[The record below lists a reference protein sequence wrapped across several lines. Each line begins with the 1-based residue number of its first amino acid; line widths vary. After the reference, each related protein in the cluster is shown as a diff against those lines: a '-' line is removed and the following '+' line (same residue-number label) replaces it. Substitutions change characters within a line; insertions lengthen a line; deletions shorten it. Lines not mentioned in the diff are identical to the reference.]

1 MINKKKLAGVSA
13 ACLLAFPLALSG
25 CGWFGSEKSAAIDPP
40 PSDVEAQMLQTSDNT
55 LDSGVFAPVAEDG
68 ADSGATGSDSGGG
81 VADSSTAANNAA
93 SGSAKS
99 GAKGDSDSNAPRTTV
114 FLQNDNGLLAPVA
127 LSLPAAEQNGALK
140 QSLEAL
146 VDKGAYA
153 AGLPDGFHGVLPQ
166 GTEVKSVTLDHNL
179 AIAEFGGNFGTYAP
193 ADERKLLEAITWT
206 LTGQEG
212 IKGVQ
217 LWVDGKKLNEM
228 PLKGTPLD
236 RPLTRSLGINL
247 PSQGPAKMNSSAVTV
262 YFSAASP
269 SGVQYYVP
277 VTRFVTPGQDPL
289 KAAMNELIQGP
300 DSENGLET
308 VMTPETSLDS
318 VEKGQNGVVTVSLN
332 DDMFDDGSQ
341 VPAELLESV
350 VLTVA
355 QNSEDAMVQVRMNG
369 KQTVTGTDNVDYG
382 KPVSAPQYVNELPL

>member
-1 MINKKKLAGVSA
+1 MKNKQKLALASA
-13 ACLLAFPLALSG
+13 ACLLAFPLVLSG
-25 CGWFGSEKSAAIDPP
+25 CGWFGSDQSAAIDPP
-40 PSDVEAQMLQTSDNT
+40 PGDVEEQMLQTSGNT
-55 LDSGVFAPVAEDG
+55 LDTGVFAPVAEDG
-68 ADSGATGSDSGGG
+68 ADKGAAVNGSDGGTTDSGA
-81 VADSSTAANNAA
+81 AANNAA
-93 SGSAKS
+93 AGSEKAAS
-99 GAKGDSDSNAPRTTV
+99 TGDSASTAARTTV

-127 LSLPAAEQNGALK
+127 LRLPESGKDGALK

-146 VDKGAYA
+146 VDGGAYSA
-153 AGLPDGFHGVLPQ
+153 DLPDGFHGVLPQ
-166 GTEVKSVTLDHNL
+166 GTEVKSVTVDHNL
-179 AIAEFGGNFGTYAP
+179 AVAELGGKFGTYAP
-193 ADERKLLEAITWT
+193 ADERKLMEAITWT

-217 LWVDGKKLNEM
+217 LSIDGKKLNEM

-236 RPLTRSLGINL
+236 RPLTRSIGINL
-247 PSQGPAKMNSSAVTV
+247 PSQGPVSMNFSAVTV

-269 SGVQYYVP
+269 GGVQYYVP
-277 VTRFVTPGQDPL
+277 VTRFVTPGQDTL
-289 KAAMNELIQGP
+289 KAAMNELIEGP

-308 VMTPETSLDS
+308 VMTQETTLDS

-355 QNSEDAMVQVRMNG
+355 QNSDDSLVQVRMNG

-382 KPVSAPQYVNELPL
+382 KPVSAPEYVNELPL